1 MDKYE
6 VIKFKDNEF
15 EIDVRVSPYENTV
28 WLTQKQMAETIGI
41 SEKTFN
47 LRMKS
52 GIFGTDEVEK
62 IIEVLH
68 IKNPMDIFFAKRVT
82 W

>member
-1 MDKYE
+1 MLDRNALKAEMTRYG
-6 VIKFKDNEF
+6 
-15 EIDVRVSPYENTV
+15 Y
-28 WLTQKQMAETIGI
+28 TQKQMAETIGI

-62 IIEVLH
+62 MIEVLH
-68 IKNPMDIFFAKRVT
+68 IKNPMDIFFAK
-82 W
+82 

>member
-1 MDKYE
+1 MLDRNALKAEMTRYG
-6 VIKFKDNEF
+6 
-15 EIDVRVSPYENTV
+15 Y
-28 WLTQKQMAETIGI
+28 TQKQMAETIGI

-62 IIEVLH
+62 MIEVLH
-68 IKNPMDIFFAKRVT
+68 IKNPMDIFFAKQVT
-82 W
+82 L

>member
-1 MDKYE
+1 MLDRNALKAEMTRYG
-6 VIKFKDNEF
+6 
-15 EIDVRVSPYENTV
+15 Y
-28 WLTQKQMAETIGI
+28 TQKQMAETIGI

-62 IIEVLH
+62 MIEVLH
-68 IKNPMDIFFAKRVT
+68 IKNPMDIFFAKQVT
-82 W
+82 

>member
-1 MDKYE
+1 MLDRNALKAEMTRYG
-6 VIKFKDNEF
+6 
-15 EIDVRVSPYENTV
+15 Y
-28 WLTQKQMAETIGI
+28 TQKQMAETIGI

-62 IIEVLH
+62 MIEVLH

-82 W
+82 

>member
-1 MDKYE
+1 MLDRNALKAEMTRYG
-6 VIKFKDNEF
+6 
-15 EIDVRVSPYENTV
+15 Y
-28 WLTQKQMAETIGI
+28 TQKQMAETIGI

-62 IIEVLH
+62 MIEVLH
-68 IKNPMDIFFAKRVT
+68 ITNPMDIFFAK
-82 W
+82 